1 MITLLNAPKLENKHP
16 RVYERLCALWGTK
29 ECFDYLK
36 ELTIQDGDMQREG
49 FEFGV
54 MVELSNL
61 ITKHNEQFPK
71 YDYILDIYHNRL

>member
-1 MITLLNAPKLENKHP
+1 MITLLNAPKLENKHA
-16 RVYERLCALWGTK
+16 RVYEQLCAMWGSK

-36 ELTIQDGDMQREG
+36 ELTIQYVDMQLEG

-71 YDYILDIYHNRL
+71 YDHILDIYHNCI